1 MVSDNA
7 KTFKSASKELEKIT
21 YDPSVVKY
29 FAQEKI
35 KWSYNL
41 EKPHGG
47 KVFTND
53 LSSHWRDIL
62 RRQSAEPNFPMMNW

>member
-21 YDPSVVKY
+21 NDPSVVKC

-35 KWSYNL
+35 KWSYN
-41 EKPHGG
+41 
-47 KVFTND
+47 
-53 LSSHWRDIL
+53 
-62 RRQSAEPNFPMMNW
+62 